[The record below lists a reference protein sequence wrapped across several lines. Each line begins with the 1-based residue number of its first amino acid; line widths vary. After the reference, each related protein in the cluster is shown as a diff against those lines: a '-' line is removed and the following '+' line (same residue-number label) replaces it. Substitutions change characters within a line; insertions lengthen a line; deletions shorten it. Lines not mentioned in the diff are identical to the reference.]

1 MSMNRFLKLFL
12 LLSAVVLFVGCRT
25 VSSSRYG
32 STIVGGEYEA
42 SKDSTSYFVYPFGSV
57 MIPGKWEKTT
67 YNSASRQQF
76 FQNSDSVLISVIF
89 SRFDGY
95 EFNQDGAKKGYD
107 FVKACYVWES
117 DYFEKTLGL
126 QHEILEE
133 NEGKQYMIFR
143 IYGSTDGT
151 KVNMYFLLGEKNGN
165 VSYFSLS
172 RAEKWTEERRLEFLR
187 GLLNNP

>member
-1 MSMNRFLKLFL
+1 
-12 LLSAVVLFVGCRT
+12 
-25 VSSSRYG
+25 
-32 STIVGGEYEA
+32 
-42 SKDSTSYFVYPFGSV
+42 
-57 MIPGKWEKTT
+57 
-67 YNSASRQQF
+67 
-76 FQNSDSVLISVIF
+76 
-89 SRFDGY
+89 
-95 EFNQDGAKKGYD
+95 
-107 FVKACYVWES
+107 
-117 DYFEKTLGL
+117 FEKTLGL

>member
-1 MSMNRFLKLFL
+1 MSRILKLSL
-12 LLSAVVLFVGCRT
+12 LLSAIVFLAGCRT
-25 VSSSRYG
+25 ISPSRYS

-42 SKDSTSYFVYPFGSV
+42 SKDSTSYFVHPLGSV

-107 FVKACYVWES
+107 FVKACYEWES

-187 GLLNNP
+187 GLLKP

>member
-1 MSMNRFLKLFL
+1 MSLILKLSL
-12 LLSAVVLFVGCRT
+12 LLSAIVFLAGCRT
-25 VSSSRYG
+25 SSPSRYS
-32 STIVGGEYEA
+32 STIVGGEYEE
-42 SKDSTSYFVYPFGSV
+42 SKDSTSYFVFPYGSV

-67 YNSASRQQF
+67 YISASRQQF

-107 FVKACYVWES
+107 FVKACYEWES

-151 KVNMYFLLGEKNGN
+151 KVNMYFLLGEKNGD

-187 GLLNNP
+187 GLLKP